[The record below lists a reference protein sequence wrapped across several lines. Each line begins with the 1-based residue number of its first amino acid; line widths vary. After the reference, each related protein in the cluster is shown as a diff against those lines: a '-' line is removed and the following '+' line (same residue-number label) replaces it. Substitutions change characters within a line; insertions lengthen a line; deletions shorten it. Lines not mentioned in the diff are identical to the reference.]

1 MEDGLLLKEGLV
13 VLVEAERSL
22 RWGVIWEEV
31 KKLSILAA
39 PMVAVGVAQY
49 LLQVISL
56 MMVGHLGE
64 ISLSSAALATS
75 LTNVTGFILL
85 TGMASGLET
94 LCGQAYGAHQYQDL
108 GLHTQKAIFCLLLVS
123 LPISL
128 LWASMGKL
136 LHFIGQDPLI
146 SYQAGKYAMWMIPGL
161 FANAI
166 VLPLMKFLL
175 AQNLVLPM
183 VLNSFATLCVH
194 IPLCWVL
201 VFKCRLG
208 NVGAA
213 LANGLSTWLGV
224 AILGL
229 YVQYSPS
236 CERARLRLSKGVFK
250 GLEFLRLAIPSAIM
264 ICLEY
269 WSFELLILLSALLP
283 NAKLETS
290 VLSIC
295 LTSAEL
301 LYNIPNGLGAA
312 ASTRVSNE
320 LGAGKPQVARLAT
333 YAAMLVSIT
342 ETAIVG
348 TTLFATRYILGCA
361 YSSEKEVVS
370 YVANMVPLLCLTVI
384 TDGIQA
390 VLSGVARGCGWQH
403 KGAYINLGAF
413 YLFGIPIATV
423 LGFVLHLGGKGL
435 WIGIVCGSTIQATLL
450 TLIAIL
456 TNWQQ
461 QANKARARVF
471 KEGLSIMGI

>member
-1 MEDGLLLKEGLV
+1 MEGGLLLKERLV
-13 VLVEAERSL
+13 VVEEGERSL

-75 LTNVTGFILL
+75 LTGVTGFILL

-94 LCGQAYGAHQYQDL
+94 LCGQAYGAHQYQNL
-108 GLHTQKAIFCLLLVS
+108 GLNTQKAISVS
-123 LPISL
+123 S
-128 LWASMGKL
+128 W
-136 LHFIGQDPLI
+136 
-146 SYQAGKYAMWMIPGL
+146 
-161 FANAI
+161 
-166 VLPLMKFLL
+166 
-175 AQNLVLPM
+175 
-183 VLNSFATLCVH
+183 
-194 IPLCWVL
+194 
-201 VFKCRLG
+201 LG

-213 LANGLSTWLGV
+213 LAISLSTWFGA

-236 CERARLRLSKGVFK
+236 CERTRLRLSRGVFK

-269 WSFELLILLSALLP
+269 WSFELLILLSVLLP

-295 LTSAEL
+295 LTSSTL

-342 ETAIVG
+342 ETVIVG

-370 YVANMVPLLCLTVI
+370 YVANMVPLLCLSVI

-403 KGAYINLGAF
+403 IGAYINLGAF
-413 YLFGIPIATV
+413 YLFGIPIAAI
-423 LGFVLHLGGKGL
+423 LGFELHLGGKGL

-450 TLIAIL
+450 ALITIL

-461 QANKARARVF
+461 QATRARARVF
-471 KEGLSIMGI
+471 KEGLSTMGI